1 MSKFLEIQSAILGL
15 GPGEYQRLCSEYSIK
30 RFKFSN
36 MHDLGSKEGTN
47 KTTKGIP
54 DSYSVDKNQKYT
66 LLMYG
71 TVEKKSVGKLEK
83 DIKDACNEKKTRL
96 KKEQIKE
103 IICFYTN
110 TNIKPGD
117 DNK

>member
-54 DSYSVDKNQKYT
+54 DSYSVDENQKYT

-71 TVEKKSVGKLEK
+71 TVEKESVGKLEK

-96 KKEQIKE
+96 KKDRTR
-103 IICFYTN
+103 CN
-110 TNIKPGD
+110 SS
-117 DNK
+117 

>member
-54 DSYSVDKNQKYT
+54 DSYSVD
-66 LLMYG
+66 
-71 TVEKKSVGKLEK
+71 EKKIHFINVWYSRKRISWEARK
-83 DIKDACNEKKTRL
+83 R
-96 KKEQIKE
+96 
-103 IICFYTN
+103 Y
-110 TNIKPGD
+110 
-117 DNK
+117 